1 MEKLKSLREAL
12 ENYSELLIIPH
23 NDPDPD
29 AIAAAVGL
37 RYLVKK
43 IFNIEGKIRYQGIIG
58 RAENKALVQY
68 LNYPLK
74 RINRK
79 EIRSDTPI
87 ALVDTQPGAGNNPL
101 TKNIQAKIVIDHHPW
116 RNASAQVEFADVRPE
131 IGASATIITEYF
143 QAANSQIPPH
153 LATALFYGVQ
163 TDTMGLGRGAT
174 SEDTAAYFYLQSK
187 IDVKALVQIQRAQ
200 VPVSYFYSLNA
211 ALEATRVF
219 DELVISYL
227 GNMSYPD
234 LGAEIADLL
243 WRLRG
248 AQWVICMGVY
258 NNELILSVRSRS
270 QRIGAG
276 QLVQHIVGDQ
286 GTSGGHGTMAGG
298 QIELHQRDPIQLS
311 EQLIEIALQYVKGDK
326 PMVGKPLIYGDI

>member
-1 MEKLKSLREAL
+1 MEKLESLREAL
-12 ENYSELLIIPH
+12 GKYAELLIIPH

-37 RYLVKK
+37 QYLVKEM
-43 IFNIEGKIRYQGIIG
+43 FHVDARIRYQGIIG
-58 RAENKALVQY
+58 RAENKALVRY

-74 RINRK
+74 RISRK
-79 EIRSDTPI
+79 EIRLDTPI

-101 TKNIQAKIVIDHHPW
+101 TKSMQARIVIDHHPW
-116 RNASAQVEFADVRPE
+116 RDASAQVEFADVRPK
-131 IGASATIITEYF
+131 IGASATIITEYL
-143 QAANSQIPPH
+143 QTANLQIPPQI
-153 LATALFYGVQ
+153 ATALFYGLQ
-163 TDTMGLGRGAT
+163 TDTIGLGRGAT
-174 SEDTAAYFYLQSK
+174 PEDIAAYFYLQPK

-258 NNELILSVRSRS
+258 NNELILSVRSRN

-276 QLVQHIVGDQ
+276 KLVQHIVGGQ

-326 PMVGKPLIYGDI
+326 SMVGKPLI